1 MGKASNRKRQ
11 AQSPQ
16 PGALHARSQ
25 IEVEQLRNGPA
36 LCMLDEDK
44 NPALTALLDAAQ
56 LAVSSA
62 IPQQFEVDGRIYYLR
77 CSIGMAHFEVFD
89 SATKAKPL
97 IGAYGGNLGSFG
109 HTPGH

>member
-16 PGALHARSQ
+16 PGSLHARGQ
-25 IEVEQLRNGPA
+25 IEAEQLRSGPA
-36 LCMLDEDK
+36 FGMLDADK

-56 LAVSSA
+56 LAVTSA

-77 CSIGMAHFEVFD
+77 CSIGVAQFEVFD
-89 SATKAKPL
+89 SAAKAKPL
-97 IGAYGGNLGSFG
+97 ISGYGGNFDSFG
-109 HTPGH
+109 HKPGH